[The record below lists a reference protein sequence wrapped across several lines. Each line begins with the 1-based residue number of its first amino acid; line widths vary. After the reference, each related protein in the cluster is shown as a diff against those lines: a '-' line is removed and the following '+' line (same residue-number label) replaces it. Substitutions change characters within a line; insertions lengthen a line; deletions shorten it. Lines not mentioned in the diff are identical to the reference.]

1 MDGFICKFE
10 RYIMKKYG
18 WPPRMYNIGILLL
31 YCCCCQFLPNCIII
45 DWLNSMIFID
55 WFIGLLN
62 FNADFWLLKIA
73 VLWWLLTDGIV
84 KSGGDG
90 LYKKVSPLDILI
102 SLFYVIKCR
111 HRSFMFRIIFKN
123 NDKVHTLIKDV
134 IVKICNQSKLKSIKD
149 KHHFLLGRFDS
160 HPRVIVNLLLT
171 IALEYGWGTSYKR
184 N

>member
-1 MDGFICKFE
+1 MDLFVNLRDTSWRSMVDHQECI
-10 RYIMKKYG
+10 
-18 WPPRMYNIGILLL
+18 ILAFC
-31 YCCCCQFLPNCIII
+31 CCCCQFLPN
-45 DWLNSMIFID
+45 WY
-55 WFIGLLN
+55 W
-62 FNADFWLLKIA
+62 
-73 VLWWLLTDGIV
+73 

-90 LYKKVSPLDILI
+90 LYKKVSPLEILI

-123 NDKVHTLIKDV
+123 NDKIHTLIKDV

-171 IALEYGWGTSYKR
+171 INLE
-184 N
+184 

>member
-45 DWLNSMIFID
+45 DWLNSLIFYWLIY
-55 WFIGLLN
+55 WFVQFYCWFLIIENCYSLVA
-62 FNADFWLLKIA
+62 FNRWY
-73 VLWWLLTDGIV
+73 W

-90 LYKKVSPLDILI
+90 LYKKVSPLEILI

-111 HRSFMFRIIFKN
+111 HRSFMFKTIFKN
-123 NDKVHTLIKDV
+123 NDKIHTLIKDV

-149 KHHFLLGRFDS
+149 NIIFF
-160 HPRVIVNLLLT
+160 
-171 IALEYGWGTSYKR
+171 
-184 N
+184 